1 MEATLRKSEA
11 PAPSPVHERC
21 SLWGRVPFG
30 GSPTLNKLEGA
41 PSWPGVLRAGTC
53 TLAIDGWFV
62 VDGRLRLGR
71 AAEERRTI
79 AAAIVEDLE
88 GFLARVENG
97 FFNIVLHDRARAETW
112 FASDRFGALPLYLLR
127 NPDEL
132 VFASTYAGLK
142 ALSRRPLTPDPV
154 GIAELYWFGYPLG
167 ERTSWVGVRQ
177 MPAATVAR
185 VRWGDGAERH
195 TAAGG
200 ELPEPRLPASPTA
213 LAAEIVG
220 AMATAAKRLHRPDAR
235 YGAKVSAGMDSRLI
249 LATWPDSRVH
259 AYTHGF
265 PGSAE
270 MRLAGQLAAALGMP
284 HTRVPIEGDFFT
296 PLQRPLFED
305 YGLAEFFHRASLERQ
320 RADGVQLVLDGLAG
334 DMVLGGLA
342 MKRGTSLVRQALGIA
357 PPGERVDESDEEL
370 AEQILARI
378 RVPDAQ
384 YRPISAEAVRQLES
398 CRAAISA
405 DMVEEV
411 RQVRRQAQGGDAD
424 AHTLHAHV
432 IFRNRTRRYI
442 SLQGTSCRPDVET
455 LYPFLDRDVLCWLGR
470 IPAEWAANKRLY
482 VEIYRHFLPAVRNT
496 PGLFSL
502 LPYSLPRPVHY
513 AGRVVRYGL
522 ERAGLR
528 LSLATGGRL
537 NWWAADSIQWR
548 RWIAFDGELRAALR
562 EFMRPSRVFDAAAFD
577 RSYDASAAPA
587 ISGTRLMLTT
597 TYCGYFR

>member
-1 MEATLRKSEA
+1 MEATVRQSEA
-11 PAPSPVHERC
+11 FAPPPVHERC
-21 SLWGRVPFG
+21 SLSGSVPFG
-30 GSPTLNKLEGA
+30 GSPTLDKLEGA
-41 PSWPGVLRAGTC
+41 PTWPGVLRAGPC
-53 TLAIDGWFV
+53 TIALDGWFV
-62 VDGRLRLGR
+62 LDGRLRLGR
-71 AAEERRTI
+71 TAEERRTI
-79 AAAIVEDLE
+79 AAAIVDDLE

-97 FFNIVLHDRARAETW
+97 LFNIVVHDRARAETR

-127 NPDEL
+127 NPGEL

-142 ALSRRPLTPDPV
+142 ALSRRPLLPDPV

-167 ERTSWVGVRQ
+167 DRTSWLGVRQ
-177 MPAATVAR
+177 MPAATVVR
-185 VRWGDGAERH
+185 VRWADGVERH
-195 TAAGG
+195 SRVSD
-200 ELPEPRLPASPTA
+200 ELPEPRLPASPSA

-220 AMATAAKRLHRPDAR
+220 AMSTAAQRLHRPDAR

-249 LATWPDSRVH
+249 LATWPDSHVRT
-259 AYTHGF
+259 YTHGF
-265 PGSAE
+265 AGSAE
-270 MRLAGQLAAALGMP
+270 MRLAGQLASALGMP

-296 PLQRPLFED
+296 RLQLPLFED

-334 DMVLGGLA
+334 DVVLGGLA
-342 MKRGTSLVRQALGIA
+342 LKRGTSLVRQALGIA
-357 PPGERVDESDEEL
+357 PPQRRVDESDEEV
-370 AEQILARI
+370 AQQILPRI

-384 YRPISAEAVRQLES
+384 YRPITAEAVRQLES
-398 CRAAISA
+398 CWAAIRA
-405 DMVEEV
+405 DIMEEV
-411 RQVRRQAQGGDAD
+411 RQVRRQAQGGTPD

-432 IFRNRTRRYI
+432 LFRNRTRRYI

-513 AGRVVRYGL
+513 AGRMVRYGL
-522 ERAGLR
+522 ERAGMR
-528 LSLATGGRL
+528 LSLASGGRL

-548 RWIAFDGELRAALR
+548 RWIAFGGELRAALR
-562 EFMRPSRVFDAAAFD
+562 EFMRPASVFDVAAFD
-577 RSYDASAAPA
+577 RSYARSGAPA
-587 ISGTRLMLTT
+587 ISGTRLMLTA

>member
-1 MEATLRKSEA
+1 MEAALRKTEALA
-11 PAPSPVHERC
+11 PATVHERC
-21 SLWGRVPFG
+21 SLWGSVPFG
-30 GSPTLNKLEGA
+30 GAPTLDKLEGV
-41 PSWPGVLRAGTC
+41 PTWPGVLRAATC
-53 TLAIDGWFV
+53 TIAIDGWFV

-71 AAEERRTI
+71 AAEERRAI
-79 AAAIVEDLE
+79 AAQLVDDLE

-97 FFNIVLHDRARAETW
+97 FFNIVIHDRSRAETR
-112 FASDRFGALPLYLLR
+112 FVSDRFGALPLYLLR
-127 NPDEL
+127 KPGKL
-132 VFASTYAGLK
+132 LFASTYAGLK
-142 ALSRRPLTPDPV
+142 ALSGRPLSPDPV

-167 ERTSWVGVRQ
+167 DRTSWVGVRQ
-177 MPAATVAR
+177 MPAATVVR
-185 VRWGDGAERH
+185 VRWADGVERH
-195 TAAGG
+195 ALAAPR
-200 ELPEPRLPASPTA
+200 LPEPRLPQSPTA
-213 LAAEIVG
+213 LAAELVG
-220 AMATAAKRLHRPDAR
+220 AMATAAKRLHRPEAR

-249 LATWPDSRVH
+249 LATWPDSRVR

-265 PGSAE
+265 AGSAE

-284 HTRVPIEGDFFT
+284 HTSVPIQGDFFT
-296 PLQRPLFED
+296 RLQLPLFED

-357 PPGERVDESDEEL
+357 PPAQRVRASDDEV
-370 AEQILARI
+370 AQQILPRM
-378 RVPDAQ
+378 RVPDVQ
-384 YRPISAEAVRQLES
+384 YRPVTADAVRQLES
-398 CRAAISA
+398 CWAAIRA
-405 DMVEEV
+405 DMAEEV
-411 RQVRRQAQGGDAD
+411 RQARRHAPGGNAD
-424 AHTLHAHV
+424 AHALHAHI

-470 IPAEWAANKRLY
+470 IPPDWAANKRLY
-482 VEIYRHFLPAVRNT
+482 LEIYRHFLPAVRNV

-522 ERAGLR
+522 ERAGMR

-537 NWWAADSIQWR
+537 NGWAADSIQWR
-548 RWIAFDGELRAALR
+548 RWIAFDRELHAALR
-562 EFMRPSRVFDAAAFD
+562 EFMRAAQIFDAVAFD

-587 ISGTRLMLTT
+587 VSGTRLMLTT